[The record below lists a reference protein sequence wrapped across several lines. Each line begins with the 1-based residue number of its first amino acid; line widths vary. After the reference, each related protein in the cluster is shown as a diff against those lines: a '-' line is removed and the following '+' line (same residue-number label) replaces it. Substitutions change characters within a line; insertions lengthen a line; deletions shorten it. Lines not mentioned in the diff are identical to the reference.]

1 MGKIRRSFTA
11 NKKLQVIKYAEK
23 HGNRSAEKQFNVAE
37 SNIRFWRKN
46 KTIIEAMPETLRS
59 LRYSRARHPQLEE
72 ELKTIIIAEQQKHRD
87 EQSKTTEMSNRIRTC
102 DIRRLALS
110 LARNKFGLTSQQF
123 CARPTWVFSFCR
135 RNGIEIGNKKQS
147 LKNKEARKLWALYR
161 ENRDHS
167 YYKLKLDSKSE
178 KEETITENSDDDDND
193 IDFPVDISEHFV
205 EHSTKNDNTTIEDS
219 SIIMK
224 LPEQSVSNNDA
235 STTNTI
241 FIILNSQTKTC

>member
-147 LKNKEARKLWALYR
+147 RKFDDLILMKF
-161 ENRDHS
+161 NFLIFFFVQIS
-167 YYKLKLDSKSE
+167 KLKTKKHENYGLYIE
-178 KEETITENSDDDDND
+178 KI
-193 IDFPVDISEHFV
+193 V
-205 EHSTKNDNTTIEDS
+205 
-219 SIIMK
+219 IIH
-224 LPEQSVSNNDA
+224 
-235 STTNTI
+235 
-241 FIILNSQTKTC
+241 IIN